1 MSIPVWQVQQQL
13 IEELKKGPNTPEFMT
28 GEGDEKYLFTRD
40 FVLKVVRITHKYHL
54 TIGHMLKKQYEDKRL
69 AAIEADDDI

>member
-1 MSIPVWQVQQQL
+1 
-13 IEELKKGPNTPEFMT
+13 MT
-28 GEGDEKYLFTRD
+28 GEGDEKFLFTRE

-69 AAIEADDDI
+69 AAIEADDDIEYSRAFFSKTITSD